1 MGQTDLG
8 INKMPRLNIITGCV
22 LSIAGLV
29 AIFLLIPLY
38 ISPQEVD
45 RYVNSPQFFPYVSA
59 AVFTLLSI
67 LFIIQNIFRIKR
79 LEGVEKEESEEN
91 EALGFGWHETIN
103 LGIFAIGSA
112 AYIFLMNI
120 AGFVI
125 SSILLLAVSMYF
137 AKVNKLWLAITSIA
151 IPIFI
156 QQLLWHTLAVSLP

>member
-1 MGQTDLG
+1 MGRTGSD

-22 LSIAGLV
+22 LSTAGLV
-29 AIFLLIPLY
+29 AIFWLIPFY
-38 ISPQEVD
+38 ISYQKVD
-45 RYVNSPQFFPYVSA
+45 HYVNSPQFFPYVSA
-59 AVFTLLSI
+59 VVLTLLSI
-67 LFIIQNIFRIKR
+67 LFVIQNIFRIKR
-79 LEGVEKEESEEN
+79 LTEIEEEESEEN

-112 AYIFLMNI
+112 AYIFLMNQ

-137 AKVNKLWLAITSIA
+137 AKVSKLWLVITSVG

-156 QQLLWHTLAVSLP
+156 QQLLWHTLTVSLP

>member
-1 MGQTDLG
+1 MPRTGSD

-22 LSIAGLV
+22 LSAAGLV
-29 AIFLLIPLY
+29 AIFLLIPFH
-38 ISPQEVD
+38 ISSQEVD
-45 RYVNSPQFFPYVSA
+45 HYVNSPQFFPYVSA
-59 AVFTLLSI
+59 GVLTLLSI

-79 LEGVEKEESEEN
+79 SEGVEKEESEEN

-137 AKVNKLWLAITSIA
+137 AKVNKLWLAITSVA
-151 IPIFI
+151 IPIVI
-156 QQLLWHTLAVSLP
+156 QQLLWHTLSVSLP